1 MNFLAHI
8 SLSGPDPKVKV
19 GNFIGDFV
27 KGRAALAAFEPGIVA
42 GIEMHRGIDQFT
54 DSHPVVQL
62 SKNRLRPKYHHYSG
76 VIVDMFYDH
85 FLSAN
90 WKKYYAGE
98 LIDFARDAY
107 AALQQ
112 YHAVLPVPAQK
123 LLFYMAQDDWLV
135 GYASTQGIHRAL
147 SGMAHRTA
155 YPSRMNE
162 AVEDLTASY
171 DAFKMEFENFYPD
184 LQRWAEEWLA
194 SHAGLPQPHD
204 G

>member
-8 SLSGPDPKVKV
+8 SLSGTDPKIKV

-27 KGRAALAAFEPGIVA
+27 KGKAALALFDPGIVA

-54 DSHPVVQL
+54 DSHPVVQI

-90 WKKYYAGE
+90 WKNYYPGE
-98 LIDFARDAY
+98 LLDFARDAY
-107 AALQQ
+107 SVLQQ
-112 YHAVLPVPAQK
+112 HDSLLPGPARQ
-123 LLFYMAQDDWLV
+123 LLSYMAKGNWLV
-135 GYASTQGIHRAL
+135 GYASIAGIHRAL
-147 SGMAHRTA
+147 SGMAQRTT
-155 YPSRMNE
+155 YNSRMNE
-162 AVEDLTASY
+162 AAEDLQASY
-171 DAFKMEFENFYPD
+171 QDYKNEFEIFFPD
-184 LQRWAEEWLA
+184 LQRWAKEWLEN
-194 SHAGLPQPHD
+194 HNG